1 MWKHKNW
8 SMESIVTG
16 KSGGSSYEFKR
27 TNIKKVVVKEKNI
40 SWKEQIM
47 TSVYDGIKMEKTKK
61 KSKEAEILS
70 FDD

>member
-47 TSVYDGIKMEKTKK
+47 TSVYDGIKMEKKQKK
-61 KSKEAEILS
+61 IKRS
-70 FDD
+70 